1 MSHPVDPQ
9 RSRNPFGIAA
19 LCVGVLLVVVSAVN
33 QALTPTM
40 PFFHAYYDVPFRS
53 WLLVSEIPPAI
64 IATAATVLGIIGLL
78 QRGRPRMTAA
88 IGTTLGATY
97 LVVGLAG
104 AFGSVALAPAIATLE
119 F

>member
-1 MSHPVDPQ
+1 MTQAVDSQ
-9 RSRNPFGIAA
+9 RSRNPFGIEA

-40 PFFHAYYDVPFRS
+40 PFFHAYYGVPFRS
-53 WLLVSEIPPAI
+53 WLLVSVIPPAI

-78 QRGRPRMTAA
+78 LRGRPRMCAA
-88 IGTTLGATY
+88 VGTTIGATY
-97 LVVGLAG
+97 LAVGVAG
-104 AFGSVALAPAIATLE
+104 TLGSVVLAPAIATLE

>member
-1 MSHPVDPQ
+1 MTEAVDFQ
-9 RSRNPFGIAA
+9 RSRNPFGVAA

-40 PFFHAYYDVPFRS
+40 PFFHMYYGVPFQS
-53 WLLVSEIPPAI
+53 WLLVSVIPPAI
-64 IATAATVLGIIGLL
+64 IATTATVLGIIALL
-78 QRGRPRMTAA
+78 LRGRPRMCAA

-97 LVVGLAG
+97 LVVGVAG
-104 AFGSVALAPAIATLE
+104 SLGSVVLAPLIGTLE